1 MRRLLAASVIAAA
14 VSSTAVLADDR
25 SDCLEGTSQDLR
37 IKACSEVLAT
47 NPNNAMAYYMRGA
60 AYQSKGEVDR
70 AISDYTVAIELNP
83 YHAAAYESR
92 ARAYVGKGDY
102 THAVAD
108 VTMAGELARKG
119 SAEPKKVIAE
129 HSVAAATAAAPVA
142 EPPAKR
148 IAPAPQ
154 SAPQHAPPKMKAA
167 TVTPANPAAVTVAPA
182 NPAAAKAAAKQPAG
196 NSWPAWVSPGRSEN

>member
-1 MRRLLAASVIAAA
+1 MRRLLAATVIAAA

-37 IKACSEVLAT
+37 IKACSEMLAT

-129 HSVAAATAAAPVA
+129 HSVAAAVAVPPAAS
-142 EPPAKR
+142 EPPIKK

-154 SAPQHAPPKMKAA
+154 SAPQHAPAKMKAA
-167 TVTPANPAAVTVAPA
+167 TVAPA
-182 NPAAAKAAAKQPAG
+182 NPAAAKAAVKQPAG
-196 NSWPAWVSPGRSEN
+196 NSWPVWVSPDRSEN

>member
-1 MRRLLAASVIAAA
+1 MRRYLAASVIAAA

-37 IKACSEVLAT
+37 IKACSAMLET
-47 NPNNAMAYYMRGA
+47 NPNNAMAYYTRGA
-60 AYQSKGEVDR
+60 AYQSKGDVDR

-108 VTMAGELARKG
+108 VTMAGELARTG
-119 SAEPKKVIAE
+119 STEPKKVIAE
-129 HSVAAATAAAPVA
+129 HSVAAAVAVPPAAS
-142 EPPAKR
+142 EPPMKK
-148 IAPAPQ
+148 IAP
-154 SAPQHAPPKMKAA
+154 APQHAPPKMKAA
-167 TVTPANPAAVTVAPA
+167 TAAPA
-182 NPAAAKAAAKQPAG
+182 NPAAAKPGAKQSAG
-196 NSWPAWVSPGRSEN
+196 NSWPGWVSPDRSEN